1 MWNDPAFLALAIP
14 GVVFAGIS
22 KGGFG
27 SGAAFAATP
36 LLALVTDP
44 ATALG
49 VMLPVL
55 MLVDVAVLRPYW
67 RRWSWP
73 DARLLMLGGM
83 PGVALAALLWRVA
96 PADFFRLLIGLVA
109 LGFVGW
115 QMRGRLTR
123 LAPRAGRTPI
133 GAQAGPG
140 AGWGLLA
147 GTVAGFTS
155 FVSHAGGP
163 PVAVYLLA
171 RGLPKTTYQAT
182 TVIVFWAVNLAKA
195 AAFGALGLFTAATL
209 AADLAL
215 APFALLGAA
224 IGVYA
229 HRWIPERAFFAVT
242 YALLTVTGSKL
253 IWDALA

>member
-1 MWNDPAFLALAIP
+1 MWSDPAFLALAIP
-14 GVVFAGIS
+14 GVIFAGIS

-36 LLALVTDP
+36 LLAVVTDP
-44 ATALG
+44 GTALA

-55 MLVDVAVLRPYW
+55 MLIDLAVLRPYW

-83 PGVALAALLWRVA
+83 PGIALAAALWQVA
-96 PADFFRLLIGLVA
+96 PTDLFRLLIGLVA
-109 LGFVGW
+109 LGFVAW
-115 QMRGRLTR
+115 QMRGALARLLGVAGSASPAR
-123 LAPRAGRTPI
+123 IPGPR
-133 GAQAGPG
+133 
-140 AGWGLLA
+140 WGLVA
-147 GTVAGFTS
+147 GAVAGFTS

-182 TVIVFWAVNLAKA
+182 TVLVFWAVNLAKA

-224 IGVYA
+224 IGVRA

-242 YALLTVTGSKL
+242 YALLTVTGGKL
-253 IWDALA
+253 VWDALA